1 VIDEDGRVLVVE
13 HDPGVAELER
23 LYLTREGFVVHVE
36 PEPARAPASAARIRP
51 DIVVLDVST
60 PGVRPAELYR
70 RVAEA
75 AHPAPVICV
84 HSADGDPGDL
94 GDYRVSR
101 PFGPRLL
108 VATVAGA
115 LRRRDAGD
123 DADVLRM
130 GAVALDPQ
138 TRSVNVAGAPAPL
151 TVTEFDLL
159 AFFMA
164 NPGRVFTRE
173 QLLEAAWAPGASAGT
188 RTVDVHIAQLRAKL
202 GPASPIRTVRGV
214 GYAADL

>member
-1 VIDEDGRVLVVE
+1 MVDEDGRVLVVE

-23 LYLTREGFVVHVE
+23 LYLTREGFVVDVE
-36 PEPARAPASAARIRP
+36 PEPADAPAAAARIRP
-51 DIVVLDVST
+51 DIVVLDVSA

-75 AHPAPVICV
+75 AHPAPIICV
-84 HSADGDPGDL
+84 HSPDTDQGEL
-94 GDYRVSR
+94 GEYRVSR

-108 VATVAGA
+108 VAAVADA

-123 DADVLRM
+123 GADVLRM
-130 GAVALDPQ
+130 GAVTLDPQ
-138 TRSVNVAGAPAPL
+138 TRSVSVPGGPAAL
-151 TVTEFDLL
+151 TATEFDLL

-173 QLLEAAWAPGASAGT
+173 QLLDAAWAPGASAGT

-202 GPASPIRTVRGV
+202 GAASPIRTVRGV